1 MQFIQISEIQSKSDT
16 TKSQIESCLAEREAQ
31 VEKLL
36 AQLHNKVD
44 ALQSARTEVT
54 SVLRDYHVTELIR
67 VKEGKLGSLKA
78 AGDLEDI
85 RCSYDWKIMA
95 LKYKGKTFKVF
106 NKLLKC
112 LQHHVRRA
120 KS

>member
-67 VKEGKLGSLKA
+67 VKEGKFGSLKA

-85 RCSYDWKIMA
+85 RCSHFHFLW
-95 LKYKGKTFKVF
+95 
-106 NKLLKC
+106 
-112 LQHHVRRA
+112 Q
-120 KS
+120 